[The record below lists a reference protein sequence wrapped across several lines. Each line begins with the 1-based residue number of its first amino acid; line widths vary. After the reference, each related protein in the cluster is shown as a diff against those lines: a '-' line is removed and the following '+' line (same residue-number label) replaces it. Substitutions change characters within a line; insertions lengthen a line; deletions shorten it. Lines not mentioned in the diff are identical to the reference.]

1 MKNKKDFV
9 ERAMEKFS
17 NEKQKEIKKSVE
29 KEIFKIKLSQLR
41 ENMGLKQ
48 EDLIH
53 FTQSNVSRL
62 ENRQDMKISTI
73 IDYLEDLGLGFEIKV
88 YSKNKN
94 DKKEVILIHS

>member
-1 MKNKKDFV
+1 MKKDFLTR
-9 ERAMEKFS
+9 EMEKLT
-17 NEKQKEIKKSVE
+17 EEERKEIRKRTE

-48 EDLIH
+48 EDLKH

-62 ENRQDMKISTI
+62 EKRKDMKISTI

-88 YSKNKN
+88 YSKNKK
-94 DKKEVILIHS
+94 DKKEFVLIHT